1 MKTKATIILIIL
13 ILSVGCTHKKGRI
26 SLQTDPPGAEVYV
39 GGTKIGETPTSFD
52 YLCCSLKE
60 LEIAKDGYEPR
71 REILSKLWIKE
82 EARRGGYGETKLV
95 MDGKKRKVWT
105 VTTRRVLA
113 KKGEILGYDPEAAY
127 NTETKTARLASVKY
141 DPADTLMISKSLGQ
155 NITVGILDIPDRRHD
170 AEGKEFLIG
179 TVYWSLGLSAPPKIP
194 IRRIYSQQPIDLD
207 VMDAIGNL
215 FSANGFQVQK
225 YQRVI
230 ECHDLSDERL
240 CVKGQINHFWTE
252 AFNRVGAIV
261 DIDIEIWDRK
271 HHKVI
276 WNGKIT
282 NVEKKHGPIGPF
294 ALADTDKMV
303 LFLNYV
309 LSEAIN
315 TAWTIGGMREAL
327 EEWTIEEKG
336 ED

>member
-1 MKTKATIILIIL
+1 MRTVRNHVLIAGGGNAALCAAIAA
-13 ILSVGCTHKKGRI
+13 RE
-26 SLQTDPPGAEVYV
+26 QGANVTV
-39 GGTKIGETPTSFD
+39 
-52 YLCCSLKE
+52 
-60 LEIAKDGYEPR
+60 LEHAGVQM
-71 REILSKLWIKE
+71 
-82 EARRGGYGETKLV
+82 RGGNTRHTRNLRAAHDAPVLTMTGSYSEQEFYDDLLN
-95 MDGKKRKVWT
+95 
-105 VTTRRVLA
+105 VTHGRTNENLA
-113 KKGEILGYDPEAAY
+113 
-127 NTETKTARLASVKY
+127 R
-141 DPADTLMISKSLGQ
+141 LMISKSLGQ

-170 AEGKEFLIG
+170 AEGKESMIG
-179 TVYWSLGLSAPPKIP
+179 TVYWSLGYGAPPKIP

-207 VMDAIGNL
+207 VIDAIGNL